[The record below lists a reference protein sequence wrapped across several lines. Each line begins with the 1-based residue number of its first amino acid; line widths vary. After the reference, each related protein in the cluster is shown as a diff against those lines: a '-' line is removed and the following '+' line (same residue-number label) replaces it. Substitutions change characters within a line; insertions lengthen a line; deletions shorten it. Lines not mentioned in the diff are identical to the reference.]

1 MLSFQFLY
9 RLVPTMG
16 TFTSL
21 LRGRVEFES
30 GCQQQQQHHHQQE
43 KNKKKTTPKVDVYN
57 LHPAG
62 WESDPEDEYHR
73 LCTLDYC
80 SGTIYCAYALFFKL
94 DPGADKHRIVE
105 VLKQGLK
112 ITLSQC
118 RRLCGTLREDPDGG
132 SGLCFHKRRED
143 TVEFHVQWLDGSNKF
158 HDDEDEDGAADR
170 EDGGDER
177 YPSYADFERQH
188 FSTRAFGPDLNLWC
202 VPPMTPADKPAN
214 RPENNPKAASF
225 KASFIPGD
233 GLVLMM
239 MHHHL
244 ANDVNGWAGEMRQ
257 LAENCAAIWAASA
270 SGADAGAAAAAGGS
284 GGNFGGGG
292 DATSTAAAAPPELP
306 PWDPA
311 CLDLSRVTVTDPPA
325 DQLVDGPPRP
335 SRHPE
340 QRAASRLLFHIPR
353 SKLLELKRLANPAP
367 ATEGSASSDSGS
379 GSSSGSDYWIS
390 SYDAL
395 NAYLWRVLLKH
406 KARLH
411 KSDPETLV
419 EWVEAV
425 DVRRRLCDAS
435 GKPMPARTQGN
446 VIAVAIASRSTHVVP
461 QFTIK
466 EVVEDAPFTKLAWY
480 IRQLTNSIT
489 PPTIDA
495 MLSGIAHIRNKL
507 TLYAG
512 SDVFPP
518 TTLLVTDWR
527 DADPYT
533 ADFGFGRPSGFR
545 CPWDSVTG
553 GLVVVYPPRPA
564 RMSPGGDDEGN
575 EVSLAVEKEL
585 VWDLLADP
593 EWNRVFEFRGVE
605 VEDE

>member
-1 MLSFQFLY
+1 
-9 RLVPTMG
+9 MG

-30 GCQQQQQHHHQQE
+30 GCQQQQQQQQNHQQE
-43 KNKKKTTPKVDVYN
+43 KKKKKKKTPPKVDVYN
-57 LHPAG
+57 LHPTG

-80 SGTIYCAYALFFKL
+80 SGTIYCAYALFFKI

-105 VLKQGLK
+105 VLKQGLE

-143 TVEFHVQWLDGSNKF
+143 TVEFHVQWLDDSNRS
-158 HDDEDEDGAADR
+158 HDDDGEDGAADQ
-170 EDGGDER
+170 EDGGDEE
-177 YPSYADFERQH
+177 YPSYADFERRH

-202 VPPMTPADKPAN
+202 VPPMTPAEKPAN
-214 RPENNPKAASF
+214 RPENHPKAASF

-257 LAENCAAIWAASA
+257 LAENCAAIWAANI
-270 SGADAGAAAAAGGS
+270 GC
-284 GGNFGGGG
+284 
-292 DATSTAAAAPPELP
+292 LP

-311 CLDLSRVTVTDPPA
+311 CLDLSRVTVADPPA

-340 QRAASRLLFHIPR
+340 QRAASRLLFHVPR
-353 SKLLELKRLANPAP
+353 SKLSELKRLATPAL
-367 ATEGSASSDSGS
+367 ATDGSSDS
-379 GSSSGSDYWIS
+379 SSNGSDCWIS

-395 NAYLWRVLLKH
+395 NAYLWRVLVKH

-411 KSDPETLV
+411 KPDPETLV

-466 EVVEDAPFTKLAWY
+466 EVVEDAPFSKLAWY

-489 PPTIDA
+489 PPAIDA
-495 MLSGIAHIRNKL
+495 MLSGIARVRNKL

-564 RMSPGGDDEGN
+564 KMSPGGDDEGN
-575 EVSLAVEKEL
+575 EISLAVEKDL

>member
-1 MLSFQFLY
+1 M
-9 RLVPTMG
+9 
-16 TFTSL
+16 
-21 LRGRVEFES
+21 
-30 GCQQQQQHHHQQE
+30 CQI
-43 KNKKKTTPKVDVYN
+43 DVYN
-57 LHPAG
+57 LHPTG
-62 WESDPEDEYHR
+62 WESDPEDEYHQ
-73 LCTLDYC
+73 
-80 SGTIYCAYALFFKL
+80 
-94 DPGADKHRIVE
+94 ADKHKIVE
-105 VLKQGLK
+105 VLKQGLE

-118 RRLCGTLREDPDGG
+118 RRLCGTLKEHPEG
-132 SGLCFHKRRED
+132 SGEGELCFHKRRDD
-143 TVEFHVQWLDGSNKF
+143 TVEFHVQWLDGTNTN
-158 HDDEDEDGAADR
+158 DNDN
-170 EDGGDER
+170 GDEK

-202 VPPMTPADKPAN
+202 VAPMTPAEKPSN
-214 RPENNPKAASF
+214 RPENKPKAASF

-244 ANDVNGWAGEMRQ
+244 ANDVTGWAGELHQ

-270 SGADAGAAAAAGGS
+270 SASGVTVTSAA
-284 GGNFGGGG
+284 
-292 DATSTAAAAPPELP
+292 TLPELP

-311 CLDLSRVTVTDPPA
+311 CLDLSRVTAPDPPA

-335 SRHPE
+335 SRHPD

-353 SKLLELKRLANPAP
+353 SKLLELKRLATPVPAP
-367 ATEGSASSDSGS
+367 AADESTSDNCN
-379 GSSSGSDYWIS
+379 WIS

-395 NAYLWRVLLKH
+395 NAYLLRVLLKH

-411 KSDPETLV
+411 KSDPEALV

-446 VIAVAIASRSTHVVP
+446 VIAVAIASRSTQIVP

-466 EVVEDAPFTKLAWY
+466 DIVEEAPFPKLAWY

-489 PPTIDA
+489 PTAIGA

-512 SDVFPP
+512 SDTFPP

-533 ADFGFGRPSGFR
+533 ADFGFGCPSGFR

-553 GLVVVYPPRPA
+553 GLVVIYPPRPA
-564 RMSPGGDDEGN
+564 AVGESPSGEDEGN
-575 EVSLAVEKEL
+575 EISLAVEKEL

-593 EWNRVFEFRGVE
+593 KWNRMFEFRGVE

>member
-16 TFTSL
+16 IYSTL

-30 GCQQQQQHHHQQE
+30 GCQQQQQQHQQQHQQ
-43 KNKKKTTPKVDVYN
+43 KNNKKKTTPKVDVYN
-57 LHPAG
+57 LHPTG

-105 VLKQGLK
+105 VLKQGLE

-132 SGLCFHKRRED
+132 SGLCFHKRRGD
-143 TVEFHVQWLDGSNKF
+143 TVEFHVQWLDGSNNS
-158 HDDEDEDGAADR
+158 HGDDHGEGDDDDDDDDG
-170 EDGGDER
+170 E

-202 VPPMTPADKPAN
+202 VPPMTPAEKPSN

-244 ANDVNGWAGEMRQ
+244 ANDVNGWAGELHQ

-270 SGADAGAAAAAGGS
+270 SGADADASAGAAAADGGGS
-284 GGNFGGGG
+284 CGGSFGGGGGGG
-292 DATSTAAAAPPELP
+292 DATSTTAAAAAAPPELP
-306 PWDPA
+306 P
-311 CLDLSRVTVTDPPA
+311 
-325 DQLVDGPPRP
+325 
-335 SRHPE
+335 
-340 QRAASRLLFHIPR
+340 
-353 SKLLELKRLANPAP
+353 
-367 ATEGSASSDSGS
+367 
-379 GSSSGSDYWIS
+379 
-390 SYDAL
+390 
-395 NAYLWRVLLKH
+395 
-406 KARLH
+406 
-411 KSDPETLV
+411 
-419 EWVEAV
+419 
-425 DVRRRLCDAS
+425 RLCDAS

-446 VIAVAIASRSTHVVP
+446 VIAVAIASRSTHAVP

-466 EVVEDAPFTKLAWY
+466 EVVEEAPFTKLAWY

-489 PPTIDA
+489 PTTIDA
-495 MLSGIAHIRNKL
+495 MLSGIARVRNKL

-553 GLVVVYPPRPA
+553 GLVVIYPPRPA
-564 RMSPGGDDEGN
+564 DTGMRPGGEDEGN
-575 EVSLAVEKEL
+575 EISLAVEKEL

-593 EWNRVFEFRGVE
+593 AWNRVFEFRGVE

>member
-1 MLSFQFLY
+1 MSSLQFFY
-9 RLVPTMG
+9 RLVPAMEPPQP
-16 TFTSL
+16 L
-21 LRGRVEFES
+21 
-30 GCQQQQQHHHQQE
+30 QQQ
-43 KNKKKTTPKVDVYN
+43 KKKTTPKVDVYN
-57 LHPAG
+57 LHPTG

-94 DPGADKHRIVE
+94 DQDGDKHKIVD
-105 VLKQGLK
+105 VLKQGLE

-118 RRLCGTLREDPDGG
+118 RRLCGTLKENPDG
-132 SGLCFHKRRED
+132 SGDGDLCFHKKRGD
-143 TVEFHVQWLDGSNKF
+143 TVEFHVQWLDGTNTNTNNTDD
-158 HDDEDEDGAADR
+158 DDEKH
-170 EDGGDER
+170 
-177 YPSYADFERQH
+177 PSYADFERQH
-188 FSTRAFGPDLNLWC
+188 FSNRAFGPDLNLWC
-202 VPPMTPADKPAN
+202 VAPMTPAEKPSN

-244 ANDVNGWAGEMRQ
+244 ANDVTGWAGELHQ
-257 LAENCAAIWAASA
+257 LAENCAAVWAVSASA
-270 SGADAGAAAAAGGS
+270 SGAKVASAA
-284 GGNFGGGG
+284 
-292 DATSTAAAAPPELP
+292 TLPELP

-311 CLDLSRVTVTDPPA
+311 CVDLSRVTAPDPPA
-325 DQLVDGPPRP
+325 DQLVDAPPRP
-335 SRHPE
+335 SRHPD

-353 SKLLELKRLANPAP
+353 SKLLELKRLATPVPAL
-367 ATEGSASSDSGS
+367 AADESNSDNCN
-379 GSSSGSDYWIS
+379 WIS

-395 NAYLWRVLLKH
+395 NAYLLRVMLKH

-411 KSDPETLV
+411 KSDPEALV

-425 DVRRRLCDAS
+425 DVRRLCDAS

-446 VIAVAIASRSTHVVP
+446 VIAVAIASRSTQIVP

-466 EVVEDAPFTKLAWY
+466 EIVEEAPFSKLAWY
-480 IRQLTNSIT
+480 MRQLTDSIT
-489 PPTIDA
+489 PAAIDA

-512 SDVFPP
+512 SDIFPP

-533 ADFGFGRPSGFR
+533 ADFAFGRPSGFR

-553 GLVVVYPPRPA
+553 GLVVIYPPHPA
-564 RMSPGGDDEGN
+564 AVGVGPGGEDEGN
-575 EVSLAVEKEL
+575 EISWAVEK
-585 VWDLLADP
+585 
-593 EWNRVFEFRGVE
+593 
-605 VEDE
+605 

>member
-1 MLSFQFLY
+1 
-9 RLVPTMG
+9 MG

-30 GCQQQQQHHHQQE
+30 GCQQQQQQQQNHQQE
-43 KNKKKTTPKVDVYN
+43 KKKKKKKKKKTPPKVDVYN
-57 LHPAG
+57 LHPTG

-80 SGTIYCAYALFFKL
+80 SGTIYCAYALFFKV

-105 VLKQGLK
+105 VLKQGLE

-118 RRLCGTLREDPDGG
+118 RRLCGTLREDPAGG

-143 TVEFHVQWLDGSNKF
+143 TVEFHVQWLDVSNKS
-158 HDDEDEDGAADR
+158 HDDDSEDGAADQ
-170 EDGGDER
+170 EEGGDEE
-177 YPSYADFERQH
+177 YPSYADFERRH

-202 VPPMTPADKPAN
+202 VPPMTPAEKPAN

-270 SGADAGAAAAAGGS
+270 SDADAGAAAAAGGGS
-284 GGNFGGGG
+284 STNFGCVTVG
-292 DATSTAAAAPPELP
+292 DATSTAAGTAAAPPELP

-311 CLDLSRVTVTDPPA
+311 CLDLSRVTVADPPA

-353 SKLLELKRLANPAP
+353 SKLSELKRLATPAL
-367 ATEGSASSDSGS
+367 ATDGSSD
-379 GSSSGSDYWIS
+379 GSSNGSDCWIS

-395 NAYLWRVLLKH
+395 NAYLWRVLVKH

-411 KSDPETLV
+411 KPDPETLV

-466 EVVEDAPFTKLAWY
+466 EVVEDAPFSKLAWY

-489 PPTIDA
+489 PPAINA
-495 MLSGIAHIRNKL
+495 MLSGIARVRNKL

-575 EVSLAVEKEL
+575 EISLAVEREL